1 VEKDLLTRLKSG
13 DAEAFHALLLESQDR
28 VFSICYRFLQNR
40 EDAEDTAQE
49 VFVAIHRS
57 LPEFREEA
65 DLKTWMHR
73 IAVTKSLDAIR
84 SKRRKKRRDGV
95 RGILLGTESLESIPT
110 TRPGDPAEILEAGER
125 IRILRQAVASLPR
138 KQRTAII
145 LSRYEGLG
153 NKEISEVMGVT
164 LISVESLVHRANGNL
179 RKRLSRYYQRR
190 FPSGGENGP
199 PG

>member
-110 TRPGDPAEILEAGER
+110 TRPRSSRPENAFGFSARPWPPCLE
-125 IRILRQAVASLPR
+125 S
-138 KQRTAII
+138 
-145 LSRYEGLG
+145 S
-153 NKEISEVMGVT
+153 
-164 LISVESLVHRANGNL
+164 
-179 RKRLSRYYQRR
+179 
-190 FPSGGENGP
+190 GP
-199 PG
+199 PSSSRGMRASETRKSRRSWE